1 MGRFDR
7 RHRIRPATTPR
18 MATANALDGQP
29 AAGYGPMLTNRV
41 QRILRATRR
50 IAATATRAELKLK
63 YVEMAKLSH
72 PDAQIGSA
80 VEVRSNDEDEAP
92 DFGEVAAAWR
102 ILGDSKSR
110 KRYDRELQYKEWA
123 AFASKYANEKMEE
136 AVPAVARIMDD
147 LALPFLRRTAATTV
161 AVSQVVSNIAKTVD
175 SSSSRRD
182 APQNENKNLI
192 TNTFMN
198 AVRAGQKAG
207 RAIDTLELN
216 EKSAQLSQRYVY
228 EIRTP
233 FWVRLSRVMFVAAV
247 LMYYLALFFVF
258 VFLHIYT
265 TGLKTRKSVPWN
277 FKRSCSRLPNS
288 ASSRH
293 SNRTRQPCRARRQD
307 KSWNTF
313 LQEKK

>member
-1 MGRFDR
+1 
-7 RHRIRPATTPR
+7 
-18 MATANALDGQP
+18 
-29 AAGYGPMLTNRV
+29 
-41 QRILRATRR
+41 
-50 IAATATRAELKLK
+50 
-63 YVEMAKLSH
+63 MAKLSH

-80 VEVRSNDEDEAP
+80 EVRSRSHDEDEQAP

-175 SSSSRRD
+175 SSSSSRD

-216 EKSAQLSQRYVY
+216 EKSAQLSQ
-228 EIRTP
+228 
-233 FWVRLSRVMFVAAV
+233 
-247 LMYYLALFFVF
+247 
-258 VFLHIYT
+258 
-265 TGLKTRKSVPWN
+265 
-277 FKRSCSRLPNS
+277 
-288 ASSRH
+288 
-293 SNRTRQPCRARRQD
+293 Q
-307 KSWNTF
+307 
-313 LQEKK
+313 